1 METIN
6 NELMTWLQQLGVGGV
21 YALWILRV
29 GVVLIIL
36 LSVYVFDKICRKA
49 FIPAIRKVT
58 ASTQATWDDYLLNDE
73 V

>member
-6 NELMTWLQQLGVGGV
+6 NELMTWLQQMGVGGV

-49 FIPAIRKVT
+49 LDRKSV
-58 ASTQATWDDYLLNDE
+58 